1 MLHLKLAADR
11 SSVCPGHIESIDC
24 MIPVDDNTVI
34 TGCGDGIIR
43 IVSILPN
50 KIIGVVS
57 AQTEELPITSLS
69 LSHDRKYLAAIVD
82 STVQFWNVSMLFED
96 DDENEEGEEEE
107 DVVEEDGAIGEE
119 DTAESVLEED
129 IGEDEVGEELTPSSD
144 DDSDDEDDDDDDSS
158 SSEEA
163 APAQRGMPS
172 KRGGRRVNADKA
184 AFFGD
189 L

>member
-1 MLHLKLAADR
+1 
-11 SSVCPGHIESIDC
+11 
-24 MIPVDDNTVI
+24 MIPVDENTII

-57 AQTEELPITSLS
+57 AQTEELPITAMS

-82 STVQFWNVSMLFED
+82 STVQFWNVSMLFDD

-107 DVVEEDGAIGEE
+107 DVVEEETVGVEGDEEEGEE
-119 DTAESVLEED
+119 VQEDGVEEA
-129 IGEDEVGEELTPSSD
+129 EELSSSSEDDSSD
-144 DDSDDEDDDDDDSS
+144 DADDDSS
-158 SSEEA
+158 SEEA
-163 APAQRGMPS
+163 PAVRGMP
-172 KRGGRRVNADKA
+172 KMAARGKNARSA
-184 AFFGD
+184 SFFND

>member
-1 MLHLKLAADR
+1 
-11 SSVCPGHIESIDC
+11 

-82 STVQFWNVSMLFED
+82 TTVQFWNVSMLFD
-96 DDENEEGEEEE
+96 DDDDNEEGEEEE
-107 DVVEEDGAIGEE
+107 DVVEEDGVDGEE
-119 DTAESVLEED
+119 DTAEDILEEET
-129 IGEDEVGEELTPSSD
+129 GEDEVGEELTPSSD
-144 DDSDDEDDDDDDSS
+144 EDDSDDDDDSS

-163 APAQRGMPS
+163 PVQRGMPS